1 MSKKILVLDDEPWQ
15 VSWIEPIA
23 KAFQWEIHYAERFD
37 VAEQLFN
44 SLKPDVVVVDVRIG
58 DNAPPVQGATLEGV
72 DNSWVGLRFVRYI
85 RVEKK
90 NSKIPIFVYS
100 GIDRED
106 LRTTVEDA
114 FGAKFCSKFDSGY
127 LESLLVAQF
136 KKGS

>member
-1 MSKKILVLDDEPWQ
+1 MNKKILVLDDEPWQ

-23 KAFQWEIHYAERFD
+23 KSFGWETHYAERFD
-37 VAEQLFN
+37 MAEKLFD

-72 DNSWVGLRFVRYI
+72 DHSWVGLRFVRHL

-90 NSKIPIFVYS
+90 TKIPVFVYS

-106 LRTTVEDA
+106 LRITVENA
-114 FGAKFCSKFDSGY
+114 FSAKFCSKFDSTY
-127 LESLLVAQF
+127 LESLLIAEF
-136 KKGS
+136 NKGS